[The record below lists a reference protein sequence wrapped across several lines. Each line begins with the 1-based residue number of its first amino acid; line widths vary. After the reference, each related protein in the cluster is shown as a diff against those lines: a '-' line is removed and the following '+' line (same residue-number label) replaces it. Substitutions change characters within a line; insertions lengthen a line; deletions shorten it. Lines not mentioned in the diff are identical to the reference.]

1 MKIWQKTDRGAVR
14 RENQDA
20 CGVLNYAGCDIAV
33 VCDGMGGARAG
44 SVASS
49 MAVDRYLDALR
60 DSLKE
65 GQPAEE
71 IAAAGLAAVDAAN
84 EAVYGQAQENE
95 DCRGMGTTLVSV
107 ICRGDEA
114 TVFNVGD
121 SRAYL
126 LSAAGIHAVSRDH
139 SLVQDMLE
147 NGDITEE
154 EARNH
159 PNRNLITRALGTEK
173 QVCCDTFH
181 VTLEA
186 GDHLLLCSD
195 GLVNTVSDQEILYEV
210 LHGGGVETCLDRMME
225 IAIDRGAPDNVTVIL
240 MEYGKEAEE

>member
-14 RENQDA
+14 KENQDA
-20 CGVLNYAGCDIAV
+20 CGVLKHAGCDIAV

-49 MAVDRYLDALR
+49 MAVDQYLDALR
-60 DSLKE
+60 DALTE
-65 GQPAEE
+65 EQTAEE
-71 IAAAGLAAVDAAN
+71 ITAVGLAAVDAAN

-95 DCRGMGTTLVSV
+95 DCRGMGTTLVSA
-107 ICRGDEA
+107 ICRGEEA

-126 LSAAGIHAVSRDH
+126 LNASGIHAVSRDH

-159 PNRNLITRALGTEK
+159 PNRNLITRALGTERK
-173 QVCCDTFH
+173 VCCDTFH

-186 GDHLLLCSD
+186 GDRLLLCSD

-210 LHGGGVETCLDRMME
+210 LHGGGVETCLERMME
-225 IAIDRGAPDNVTVIL
+225 IAIDRGAPDNVTVVL